1 MVSRHLSKGTS
12 SSPDKD
18 EFLLLSLSL
27 SVVVVVVVV
36 VEELVWGIVL
46 SVGSVSVMG
55 RGSVEVMYIKGV
67 LLIKE

>member
-1 MVSRHLSKGTS
+1 V
-12 SSPDKD
+12 
-18 EFLLLSLSL
+18 
-27 SVVVVVVVV
+27 VVVVVVVV

-55 RGSVEVMYIKGV
+55 RGSVEVMYIKDV